1 MQFSSCCKEIKNT
14 TSSASC
20 TGMMLMRK
28 QQPSKVV
35 NNLQVVVAGGG
46 GGGGGDVVSN
56 MSHHHHHH
64 DSLAKR
70 VERAEKLI
78 KELRQ
83 SAAKSCQQ
91 VNQAKADLEELRSL
105 CLHQEEEKKELQ
117 DVVDRLRQLCM
128 DHEKSIYGLRQGLKT
143 QIDATESCAKNNK
156 LQLLLPDAAS
166 DADDE
171 SSTTDDDESSSAM
184 MVTVQLQKELHRL
197 SGIEVSLRSELEVYQ
212 NENTQLRTKNQ
223 QLKEKLGKRSTTSV
237 AVQCL
242 QSFEDQ
248 QKVVAVSCGGGEL
261 LNWQQ
266 REEAATAAHAATTEL
281 HEEVNLLAAKLGLVM
296 SQKQHMRESLRVSE
310 EKLAAAME
318 GNKSLKEELG
328 KERRAVHARAQDVQN
343 LERQLEA
350 FAASNQMLQAMLFLR
365 EKSAAICSSV
375 QLELQGPGRASGMEK
390 KKLSEAQTLRQ
401 VRDRWSTTAE
411 EAVMMEEESFEL
423 QCNSNSGSK
432 AEELMMIP
440 CLQQT
445 LLDLTQMV
453 SSQNSCVVRLSA
465 QNEELARLSQSQ
477 VRQIDDLHAE
487 IGTAVKRKEKAI
499 RELKQFREKMED
511 REKEMEERTSICEML
526 QEYVIAMQ
534 ADLRQCHAQV
544 TVLLQSH
551 DNLKAEKD
559 QLQCSHAEACF
570 QISELKKQLKERV
583 GATKLMVLDLD
594 KSSKQVEKLQLELS
608 RMTEERD
615 EMQEE
620 ADSMGREALHI
631 GLEVELLHRRLLQLE
646 EDLLLKDGQIAI
658 LRSRWEGVE

>member
-1 MQFSSCCKEIKNT
+1 MQFSLCCKEIKT
-14 TSSASC
+14 TTRSASGA
-20 TGMMLMRK
+20 GMMLMRK

-46 GGGGGDVVSN
+46 GGGGGGGVVSN
-56 MSHHHHHH
+56 MNHHHHHH

-70 VERAEKLI
+70 VEIAEKLI

-156 LQLLLPDAAS
+156 LQLLLPDAGS

-171 SSTTDDDESSSAM
+171 SSSAM
-184 MVTVQLQKELHRL
+184 IITVQLQKELHRL

-223 QLKEKLGKRSTTSV
+223 QLKEKLGKWSTTSV
-237 AVQCL
+237 GVQCL

-248 QKVVAVSCGGGEL
+248 QKVVAVSCGGGGL

-266 REEAATAAHAATTEL
+266 RGEAAAAAHAATTEL

-296 SQKQHMRESLRVSE
+296 SQKQHMREALRVSE
-310 EKLAAAME
+310 EKLAGAME
-318 GNKSLKEELG
+318 ENKSLKEELG

-375 QLELQGPGRASGMEK
+375 QLELQGPGGASGMEK

-401 VRDRWSTTAE
+401 VQQHWSTTAE
-411 EAVMMEEESFEL
+411 EPVMMEEKSFEL
-423 QCNSNSGSK
+423 QCNSNSSSK

-551 DNLKAEKD
+551 DDLKAEKD

-583 GATKLMVLDLD
+583 EATKLMVLDLD
-594 KSSKQVEKLQLELS
+594 KSSKQVEKLQLELC

-631 GLEVELLHRRLLQLE
+631 GLEVELLRRRLLQLE